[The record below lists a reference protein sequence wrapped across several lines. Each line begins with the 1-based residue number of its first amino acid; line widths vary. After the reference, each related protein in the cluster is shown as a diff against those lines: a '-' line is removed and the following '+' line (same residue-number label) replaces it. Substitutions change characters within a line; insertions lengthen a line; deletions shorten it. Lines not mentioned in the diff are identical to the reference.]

1 MINILLSLKHN
12 VNARDGNNRLLK
24 HLSKTSELVRKGQLR
39 FTPYFTTIKKLR
51 ISFKQSIK

>member
-24 HLSKTSELVRKGQLR
+24 HLSKTSELVRKEQLR
-39 FTPYFTTIKKLR
+39 FNPYFTTIKKLR
-51 ISFKQSIK
+51 ISFEP